1 MRFSWEHL
9 VAICL
14 GVVALLLAWFSP
26 TWFHLEG
33 LNRAILSIGIIVIG
47 AAAIAGL
54 LLWARSNQLARP
66 AASVKAPAVPGVA
79 IAAPAIAGSG
89 LAPEDINAL
98 IREAQT
104 KVSSARLG
112 HGSKLASLRV
122 IFLLGD
128 ASSGKTT
135 AVLHSGL
142 DAELIAGQV
151 FQEGNIVPTP
161 SANFWFARKTVLVE
175 AGPNLL
181 AEARLWQRM
190 VQRLTSGGL
199 GSIFSSKAAGERIA
213 VVCFDCEK
221 LVKATSPDAIVGMA
235 RTLRARL
242 EEMSQAVGASF
253 PVYVLFTRAD
263 RLPFFDD
270 FVGAMTNDE
279 STQIL
284 GVTLP
289 IATDSPTAV
298 YAERETKRLTIA
310 FNSLFFSLA
319 DHRPGLL
326 SRERN
331 KEKQPGVYEFPREFR
346 KLAKPAVQFLVD
358 LCRPSQLRTG
368 PFLRG
373 FYFTGTRM
381 VASSTA
387 SVGSQ
392 TMMQTKTSFMSAPAP
407 AANATT
413 MLSAADAAAAMKGW
427 QSTPQVPTAAPSKVS
442 QPVFVS
448 HIFGQILLQDHG
460 AHGVSGGNT
469 KANFWRRALL
479 ATAAAI
485 AFIWICGL
493 TISFFSNRALES
505 DLVRSAQA
513 IHVSDAS
520 APTPASLDALL
531 QLDALRQSMQE
542 LTGYERNGAPFHL
555 RWGLYVGH
563 DFYAEARRVYFLR
576 FRQLLF
582 GQIQASML
590 DTLRRLPATPG
601 PNDDYGQN
609 YDALKAYLITTSDS
623 DKSTPDFLSP
633 VLQRFYTAGQDQDS
647 KIPGLARLQFDF
659 YAKELKF
666 GNPYETPVD
675 PMARNHA
682 RDYLNN
688 FGAVPRIYTAMQN
701 AASKPNP
708 SLNFYQAHLGADDVI
723 RAVPEVPGA
732 FTKGGWDFMQNA
744 ITHSDQYFRGEEW
757 VLGGASEAIAN
768 RADLETQLRAMYL
781 ADYIKHWQDFL
792 KTARVA
798 PYASVEDAGKKL
810 KKLSANDSALLALF
824 CDASQN
830 TAGRS
835 PDVDKAFKSVQE
847 VVPAPCENKYISPIT
862 QPYVAGLAKLEN
874 CLEGVATAPPEQKD
888 AQRQMCNMSAN
899 EAKLVVATQI
909 VPALD
914 VDPVGHMDQTVRALL
929 EQPINIPGP
938 GPLTGT
944 GAKGLCDAFAPI
956 MAKYP
961 FNPNYDAPDASVQDF
976 DAFFKPG
983 DGALSKFI
991 LANQAVLV
999 TQGTQYALKPGVKV
1013 DWTPTFLPFL
1023 NKAHFL
1029 QQSFY
1034 AAGSGPALYRFT
1046 VRATL
1051 PEGGGISGVTFTLNG
1066 QTLKYPG
1073 TSAVGSFTW
1082 PGSGL
1087 QQAKISYRAGGGQD
1101 TDLLTTEGPWA
1112 ILRLTSIPDAKLT
1125 DSGTVLSAEWHPLQA
1140 DRRTPLTLSG
1150 TGKPIIVHLDFD
1162 AGGTDFVFQEVNF
1175 SGLAC
1180 RVAR

>member
-1 MRFSWEHL
+1 MKFSWEHL
-9 VAICL
+9 LAICL
-14 GVVALLLAWFSP
+14 AVIILLLAWFSP
-26 TWFHLEG
+26 SWFHLTG
-33 LNRAILSIGIIVIG
+33 LNRAILSIGILIIG

-54 LLWARSNQLARP
+54 LLWARSNQMSRP
-66 AASVKAPAVPGVA
+66 PVAMKAPAAPGIPAV
-79 IAAPAIAGSG
+79 AAPSFQGAGLG
-89 LAPEDINAL
+89 PEEINVL
-98 IREAQT
+98 IREAQS
-104 KVSSARLG
+104 KVASARLG
-112 HGSKLASLRV
+112 HGSKLASLRI

-128 ASSGKTT
+128 SSAGKTT

-151 FQEGNIVPTP
+151 FQEGNVVPTP
-161 SANFWFARKTVLVE
+161 AANFWFARKTVLVE

-181 AEARLWQRM
+181 AEPRLWQRM
-190 VQRLTSGGL
+190 VQRLNSGGFS
-199 GSIFSSKAAGERIA
+199 SIFSSKAAGERAA
-213 VVCFDCEK
+213 VICFDCEK
-221 LVKATSPDAIVGMA
+221 LVKTSADAVVGTA
-235 RTLRARL
+235 RVLRARL
-242 EEMSQAVGASF
+242 EEMAQALGASF

-279 STQIL
+279 ATQVL

-289 IATDSPTAV
+289 IAADSPTSV
-298 YAERETKRLTIA
+298 YAERETKRLTSA

-331 KEKQPGVYEFPREFR
+331 TEKQPGVYEFPREFR
-346 KLAKPAVQFLVD
+346 KMIKPAVQFLVD

-381 VASSTA
+381 VASSSSA
-387 SVGSQ
+387 AASQ

-413 MLSAADAAAAMKGW
+413 MLTAEDAAAAMKGW
-427 QSTPQVPTAAPSKVS
+427 QSTTQVPSMGSTKVT

-448 HIFGQILLQDHG
+448 HIFSQILLQDRG
-460 AHGVSGGNT
+460 AQGASGGST
-469 KANFWRRALL
+469 QANFWRRALL
-479 ATAAAI
+479 ATVAVI

-493 TISFFSNRALES
+493 TISFFSNRAVQS
-505 DLVRSAQA
+505 DVARAAKAIQVPSPSA
-513 IHVSDAS
+513 
-520 APTPASLDALL
+520 PASLDSLL

-542 LTGYERNGAPFHL
+542 LTGYERNGVPLHL
-555 RWGLYVGH
+555 RWGLYAGH
-563 DFYAEARRVYFLR
+563 DFYPEARRVYFLR

-582 GQIQASML
+582 AQIQSSML

-609 YDALKAYLITTSDS
+609 YDALKAYLITTSDA
-623 DKSTPDFLSP
+623 DKSTPEFLSP
-633 VLQRFYTAGQDQDS
+633 ALQRFWIAGQDQDS
-647 KIPGLARLQFDF
+647 KIPALVRLQLDYF
-659 YAKELKF
+659 ASELKF
-666 GNPYETPVD
+666 GNPYDTPVD
-675 PMARNHA
+675 AVARDRA
-682 RDYLNN
+682 RDYLNH
-688 FGAVPRIYTAMQN
+688 FGAIPRIYAAMQN
-701 AASKPNP
+701 AAAKQNP
-708 SLNFYQAHLGADDVI
+708 ALNFYEAHLGAADVI
-723 RAVPEVPGA
+723 RAVPEMPGA

-757 VLGGASEAIAN
+757 VLGGSSEAIAN
-768 RADLETQLRAMYL
+768 RADLETQLRSMYL
-781 ADYIKHWQDFL
+781 ADYIRHWQDFL
-792 KTARVA
+792 KTAKVA
-798 PYASVEDAGKKL
+798 PYASIDDAGKKL

-835 PDVDKAFKSVQE
+835 SDVDKAFKSVQE
-847 VVPAPCENKYISPIT
+847 VVPAPCENKYISPMT

-874 CLEGVATAPPEQKD
+874 CLEGIAAAPPDQQE
-888 AQRQMCNMSAN
+888 AQRQMCNPAAN
-899 EAKLVVATQI
+899 DAKLVVATQI

-929 EQPINIPGP
+929 EQPIGIPGP
-938 GPLTGT
+938 AAPTGT
-944 GAKGLCDAFAPI
+944 GAKGLCDAFAPLT
-956 MAKYP
+956 AKYP
-961 FNPNYDAPDASVQDF
+961 FNPNYDAQDTSIADF
-976 DAFFKPG
+976 DTFFKAG
-983 DGALSKFI
+983 DGALAKFI
-991 LANQAVLV
+991 QANQPVLV
-999 TQGTQYALKPGVKV
+999 SQGTQYMLKPGTKV
-1013 DWTPTFLPFL
+1013 DWTPAFLAFL
-1023 NKAHFL
+1023 NRAHFL

-1034 AAGSGPALYRFT
+1034 SAGSGPALYRFT

-1051 PEGGGISGVTFTLNG
+1051 PEGGISGVSFTLNG

-1073 TSAVGSFTW
+1073 TSPSGSFTW
-1082 PGSGL
+1082 PGSG
-1087 QQAKISYRAGGGQD
+1087 QQEARISYRAGGGQD

-1125 DSGTVLSAEWHPLQA
+1125 ASGSVLSAEWHPLQA

-1150 TGKPIIVHLDFD
+1150 TGKPIVVHLDFD
-1162 AGGTDFVFQEVNF
+1162 GGGSAFVFQEANF

-1180 RVAR
+1180 KVGR